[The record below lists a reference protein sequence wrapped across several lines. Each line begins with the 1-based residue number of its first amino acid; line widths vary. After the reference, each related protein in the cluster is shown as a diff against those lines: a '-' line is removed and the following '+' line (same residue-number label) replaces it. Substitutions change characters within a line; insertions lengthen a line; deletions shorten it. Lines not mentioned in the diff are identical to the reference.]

1 MEVTLAWEAFHH
13 ASYPW
18 KLFVLTLYICMLGL
32 EPSISFSSFSG
43 YRFFARYFKWEVV
56 FDIMHGWSLE
66 GSLKGTA
73 SQVFISVGVGIGAKT
88 ISVLFFC
95 ISKNCRIN
103 SMVCSR
109 FSSKILRTTFASTAC
124 LSVGNFEKVSSMAFC
139 TTSRKVESTLL
150 TSFSDRGS
158 NLSTGLRSVT
168 GLPLAC
174 TPIEKTEKWLT
185 ASFHWKK
192 SKNFPF

>member
-1 MEVTLAWEAFHH
+1 MDINPAWEAFHH
-13 ASYPW
+13 ARYPL
-18 KLFVLTLYICMLGL
+18 KFFVLTLYIYMLGL

-66 GSLKGTA
+66 GSFKGTA

-88 ISVLFFC
+88 ISMLFFC

-109 FSSKILRTTFASTAC
+109 FLSKILLTTFASTAC
-124 LSVGNFEKVSSMAFC
+124 LSVGNFDRASSMAFW
-139 TTSRKVESTLL
+139 TISRRVASTFL

-158 NLSTGLRSVT
+158 NLSTGLRSVL
-168 GLPLAC
+168 GLPFAW
-174 TPIEKTEKWLT
+174 TPIKKTEKWLT
-185 ASFHWKK
+185 GSFHWKTV
-192 SKNFPF
+192 